1 MTAYSTPRSATVGD
15 PEALE
20 TLETREDRRRRQ
32 IVRWLLVLVLVL
44 AGILLYWLSERGLIN
59 GKFFP
64 GYFAFIL
71 GGFVG
76 AGELMARYRDAPF
89 GSLGRNPS
97 FVYIGV
103 NALAAAVAFF
113 LI

>member
-1 MTAYSTPRSATVGD
+1 MTAYSTTRPTTVGD

-20 TLETREDRRRRQ
+20 TLETREERRRRQ
-32 IVRWLLVLVLVL
+32 VVRGSLIIVLVL

-59 GKFFP
+59 SKFVP

-103 NALAAAVAFF
+103 NALAAAVAF
-113 LI
+113 LPD